1 MSRKVII
8 TVGGTG
14 GHIFPALALAKQLQ
28 RSAPDVK
35 LMFVGGNLAT
45 NPYFDQGTF
54 LYRSVDCSSLHGNL
68 LKYLKGAG
76 SILRGWWQ
84 SRTAIREFK
93 PDLIVGFGSYYTLP
107 TLLAAKMLKVP
118 IVLHEANSIP
128 GKVNRLLARH
138 AVVTGIHFPSAA
150 SLLDGKTLEVGM
162 PLREGFHLGAITRVQ
177 ARDYFFLDHDK
188 ITLLVFGGS
197 QGAQAINKLV
207 SDALTGHYK
216 GQKDRLQ
223 VLHFTGDKTQAA
235 SIEKAYSDLG
245 IRSCVKDFE
254 KRMDYAW
261 QSADLMIS
269 RSGAGTIAEQMEFEV
284 PGILIPYPQ
293 ASENHQNINADFMAK
308 TVGGAVKFLEKQ
320 LTPALLAERIETI
333 LNHDHILLHSMR
345 GAMRAYKRQERRK
358 DLCALVLE
366 ILDKKGQKK

>member
-1 MSRKVII
+1 M
-8 TVGGTG
+8 
-14 GHIFPALALAKQLQ
+14 
-28 RSAPDVK
+28 
-35 LMFVGGNLAT
+35 
-45 NPYFDQGTF
+45 
-54 LYRSVDCSSLHGNL
+54 YRSVDCSSLRGHL

-84 SRTAIREFK
+84 SRAVIKEFK
-93 PDLIVGFGSYYTLP
+93 PDLVVGFGSFYTLP
-107 TLLAAKMLKVP
+107 TLLAAKMLHVP

-138 AVVTGIHFPSAA
+138 AVVTGLHFPSAA
-150 SLLDGKTLEVGM
+150 SLLNGKTLEVGM
-162 PLREGFHLGAITRVQ
+162 PLREGFHMGAVTKVQ
-177 ARDYFFLDHDK
+177 ARDYFFLDHNK

-197 QGAQAINKLV
+197 QGAEAINKLV
-207 SDALTGHYK
+207 FEALTRHYK
-216 GQKDRLQ
+216 GPKDHLQ
-223 VLHFTGDKTQAA
+223 VLHFTGDKAQTAP
-235 SIEKAYSDLG
+235 IEKAYAELG
-245 IRSCVKDFE
+245 ITACVKDFE

-293 ASENHQNINADFMAK
+293 ASEDHQNINADFMAK

-320 LTPALLAERIETI
+320 LTPSILAERIESI
-333 LNHDHILLHSMR
+333 LNHDRILLHSMR

-366 ILDKKGQKK
+366 MLEK